1 MIEIG
6 ALLLAA
12 ALVVAT
18 DVLVT
23 HLRKKAR
30 SPAQGKGDGKGGR
43 EGRDTAP

>member
-23 HLRKKAR
+23 HLRQKAR
-30 SPAQGKGDGKGGR
+30 SLDEQEGDAEGR
-43 EGRDTAP
+43 PEGRDAAP